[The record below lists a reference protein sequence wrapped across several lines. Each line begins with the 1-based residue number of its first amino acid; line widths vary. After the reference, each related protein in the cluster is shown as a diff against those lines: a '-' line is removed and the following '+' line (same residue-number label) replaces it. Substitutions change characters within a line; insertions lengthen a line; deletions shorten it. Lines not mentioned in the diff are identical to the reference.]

1 MVDYVEYYYANNGE
15 RIKKTIDGI
24 LIGFG
29 GIYDKDKDD
38 FYSLGNEVFISV
50 LSSYK
55 EGMASFGT
63 YLRSCLSNKIKTE
76 VSKRN
81 AQKRKAELE
90 SIDCEEAVEVA
101 DKKNF
106 EEEFLSE
113 ESANRIFKSISKMG
127 QKIIKL
133 RLQNHTDTE
142 IKKELGL
149 TDRQLEN
156 ELKKAQLRVNGL
168 IPVNKKVNISQA
180 RERREENNMPSLTPD
195 YRDDYLSLDLIKEKI
210 DEGELLINH
219 PNQRNDWAWSNDD
232 ISTLIATNL
241 HGFRINPI
249 IVCEETTEDG
259 SVLNW
264 IVDGKQRVTA
274 MINFAYPSEYD
285 KPFKV
290 SKKTEYAEISYQ
302 SKVIDDNGNIVR
314 DEFGRPVLET
324 KVFDIRN
331 KTFADFPEELQRR
344 FKSYVFTITRYVNC
358 DCDMISYHIRRYNKG
373 KAMNGTEKATTYLN
387 VRNAALCKK
396 VASNK
401 FFDEVP
407 FSAKELRNG
416 SACKCVMDS
425 IFVINYRENW
435 VKDLNKMYAFYD
447 KNGDPS
453 DFELVDEYLTRIAD
467 ILDDET
473 AALFTPKDAHLFI
486 GLFHD
491 FVETGRPDEE
501 FRDFLYAFINGLK
514 NHEIHDIR
522 EEGAITFENIEVKDV
537 DKEGSRNRATRD
549 RFYIVT
555 KMHILEELFDVWTG
569 KGVAA

>member
-1 MVDYVEYYYANNGE
+1 MSDYLEYYYANNGE
-15 RIKKTIDGI
+15 KLKKMIDGI
-24 LIGFG
+24 IINYG

-38 FYSLGNEVFISV
+38 FYSIGNEVFVSAIKT
-50 LSSYK
+50 YRDGK
-55 EGMASFGT
+55 QSFGS
-63 YLRSCLSNKIKTE
+63 YLRNCISNKVKTE
-76 VSKRN
+76 ISRRN
-81 AQKRKAELE
+81 AIKRKAEVE
-90 SIDCEEAVEVA
+90 SLDCDESPIEVVD
-101 DKKNF
+101 DKDF

-113 ESANRIFKSISKMG
+113 ESAKRMFENLSKTG
-127 QKIIKL
+127 QKIVRLKLMNKSDIEIKEEL
-133 RLQNHTDTE
+133 GLKNHQLEDE
-142 IKKELGL
+142 IKKAQERLKNIMPVKRKSG
-149 TDRQLEN
+149 TKN
-156 ELKKAQLRVNGL
+156 EK
-168 IPVNKKVNISQA
+168 NK
-180 RERREENNMPSLTPD
+180 EGREEKTMSIAPD

-249 IVCEETTEDG
+249 IVCEETMDDG
-259 SVLNW
+259 SLLNW

-285 KPFKV
+285 KPFKI
-290 SKKTEYAEISYQ
+290 SKKTEYAEIPYQ
-302 SKVIDDNGNIVR
+302 SKVVDENGNIVK
-314 DEFGRPVLET
+314 DEFGRPILET

-344 FKSYVFTITRYVNC
+344 FKSYVFTVTRYVNC

-387 VRNAALCKK
+387 VKNAALCKK

-407 FSAKELRNG
+407 FSAKGLKGG

-425 IFVINYRENW
+425 IFTINYRENW
-435 VKDLNKMYAFYD
+435 VKDLNKMYSFYNE
-447 KNGDPS
+447 NGDPS
-453 DFELVDEYLTRIAD
+453 DFELIDEYLTRISD
-467 ILDDET
+467 VIDEEV
-473 AALFTPKDAHLFI
+473 AELFTPRDAHLFI
-486 GLFHD
+486 GIFHSFVESGKEDWEFNEFLHD
-491 FVETGRPDEE
+491 FID
-501 FRDFLYAFINGLK
+501 GL
-514 NHEIHDIR
+514 R
-522 EEGAITFENIEVKDV
+522 EKKVGDITFDNIEVEG
-537 DKEGSRNRATRD
+537 DKPGSKNRSTRD

-555 KMHILEELFDVWTG
+555 KMGILEELLSEWCG